1 MAVTVT
7 PAPAPLSRLLVIG
20 AGLLGT
26 SVALAV
32 KRRWPDVHLTAID
45 TTPRTHEPFDG
56 HLTPE
61 APLPAFDLAVLA
73 VPIDAYPA
81 WMRRL
86 AREAPGRAVTDVG
99 SVKRRP
105 HAEAAVVGLTSFVG
119 GHPMAGGSRPG
130 PDHASASLFD
140 RRPWFLTPGDAPA
153 GAVALARALAE
164 GCGARVVD
172 SHPDAHDA
180 TVAAISH
187 LPQAVASVLMTTVAD
202 AADDAALAAAA
213 GGLRDS
219 TRIAE
224 GPSSMWQPIFAANAD
239 LLAPLV
245 RETAARLYALAN
257 CLDDPDA
264 VQALFAAA
272 NRARRRLDPPG

>member
-1 MAVTVT
+1 MPPV
-7 PAPAPLSRLLVIG
+7 PFERLLIVG

-32 KRRWPDVHLTAID
+32 KRRWPGVRLTAID
-45 TTPRTHEPFDG
+45 ATARTHAPFDV
-56 HLTPE
+56 HLGAD

-73 VPIDAYPA
+73 VPVDAYAA

-86 AREAPGRAVTDVG
+86 ARDAPGCAVTDVG

-105 HAEAAVVGLTSFVG
+105 HLEATAAGLATFVG

-130 PDHASASLFD
+130 PDRASAALFD
-140 RRPWFLTPGDAPA
+140 SRSWFITAGTAPRD
-153 GAVALARALAE
+153 AVAAARALAE
-164 GCGARVVD
+164 GCGARVVEID
-172 SHPDAHDA
+172 PDTHDA
-180 TVAAISH
+180 TVAAVSH

-202 AADDAALAAAA
+202 VADDAALAAAA

-224 GPSSMWQPIFAANAD
+224 APGSMWQPIFVSNAD
-239 LLAPLV
+239 RLAPLV
-245 RETAARLYALAN
+245 RETAARLHALADA
-257 CLDDPDA
+257 LDDVDA
-264 VQALFAAA
+264 EAVRTLFEAA
-272 NRARRRLDPPG
+272 NAGRRRLPPL

>member
-1 MAVTVT
+1 MT
-7 PAPAPLSRLLVIG
+7 PAPFDRLLVVG

-32 KRRWPDVHLTAID
+32 QRRWPSVHLTAVD
-45 TTPRTHEPFDG
+45 AAPRSHAPFTVHQRPD
-56 HLTPE
+56 

-73 VPIDAYPA
+73 LPIDAYPG
-81 WMRRL
+81 WLQRF

-105 HAEAAVVGLTSFVG
+105 HADARAAGLTTFAG

-130 PDHASASLFD
+130 PDRASATLFD
-140 RRPWFLTPGDAPA
+140 GRPWFLTRGTAPDAV
-153 GAVALARALAE
+153 VALARALAE
-164 GCGARVVD
+164 GCGARVID
-172 SHPDAHDA
+172 IDPDAHDT

-187 LPQAVASVLMTTVAD
+187 LPQAVASVLMATVAG
-202 AADDAALAAAA
+202 AADDRALAAAA

-224 GPSSMWQPIFAANAD
+224 GPVGMWAPVFDANAD
-239 LLAPLV
+239 ALAPLV
-245 RETAARLYALAN
+245 RDAAARLQALAAA
-257 CLDDPDA
+257 LESADA
-264 VQALFAAA
+264 AAVRALFQAA
-272 NRARRRLDPPG
+272 NDGRRRLDPPL

>member
-1 MAVTVT
+1 MAS
-7 PAPAPLSRLLVIG
+7 APFDRLLVVG

-32 KRRWPDVHLTAID
+32 KRRWPLTHLTAID
-45 TTPRTHEPFDG
+45 VTARSHAPFDV
-56 HLTPE
+56 HLHAA

-73 VPIDAYPA
+73 VPVDTYAA
-81 WMRRL
+81 WMKRL

-105 HAEAAVVGLTSFVG
+105 HLQAAAAGLATFVG

-130 PDHASASLFD
+130 PEHARATLFD
-140 RRPWFLTPGDAPA
+140 DRVWFLTPGDAPSP
-153 GAVALARALAE
+153 AVALARVLAE

-172 SHPDAHDA
+172 TAPDTHDTA
-180 TVAAISH
+180 VAAISH

-202 AADDAALAAAA
+202 AADDATLAAAA

-224 GPSSMWQPIFAANAD
+224 GPVAMWEPVFAANAD

-245 RETAARLYALAN
+245 RATAARLLALADA
-257 CLDDPDA
+257 LDEADAGA
-264 VQALFAAA
+264 VQTLFAAA
-272 NRARRRLDPPG
+272 NAGRRRLPPL

>member
-1 MAVTVT
+1 VTS
-7 PAPAPLSRLLVIG
+7 APFGRLLVVG

-32 KRRWPDVHLTAID
+32 KRRWPAVHVTAMDATARSHAPFDVHLDAD
-45 TTPRTHEPFDG
+45 
-56 HLTPE
+56 

-73 VPIDAYPA
+73 VPVDAYA
-81 WMRRL
+81 TWMRRL
-86 AREAPGRAVTDVG
+86 AAEAPAGAVTDVG

-105 HAEAAVVGLTSFVG
+105 HEEAIGAGLTGFVG

-130 PDHASASLFD
+130 PEHARPTLFD
-140 RRPWFLTPGDAPA
+140 DRPWFLTRGGAPD
-153 GAVALARALAE
+153 GPVALARALAE
-164 GCGARVVD
+164 GCGAPVIEIAPD
-172 SHPDAHDA
+172 SHDAV
-180 TVAAISH
+180 VAAISH
-187 LPQAVASVLMTTVAD
+187 LPQAVASVLMATVAE

-224 GPSSMWQPIFAANAD
+224 GPVGMWQPVFAANAD

-245 RETAARLYALAN
+245 RDTAARLLALADQ
-257 CLDDPDA
+257 LEDPAA
-264 VQALFAAA
+264 VRALFAAA
-272 NRARRRLDPPG
+272 NAGRRRLAPL

>member
-1 MAVTVT
+1 MTA
-7 PAPAPLSRLLVIG
+7 APFGRLLVIG

-26 SVALAV
+26 SVALAA
-32 KRRWPDVHLTAID
+32 RRQWPAVHLTAMD
-45 TTPRTHEPFDG
+45 VAARTHAPFDV
-56 HLTPE
+56 HLGAD

-73 VPIDAYPA
+73 VPVDAYA
-81 WMRRL
+81 DWMRRL
-86 AREAPGRAVTDVG
+86 VLEAPGRAVTDVG

-105 HAEAAVVGLTSFVG
+105 HAEAAAVGLTTFVG

-130 PDHASASLFD
+130 PEYARATLFD
-140 RRPWFLTPGDAPA
+140 DRVWFLTAGEAPA
-153 GAVALARALAE
+153 ESVALARTLAC

-172 SHPDAHDA
+172 VDADTHDQ
-180 TVAAISH
+180 TVATISH

-224 GPSSMWQPIFAANAD
+224 GPVGMWQPVFAANAD

-245 RETAARLYALAN
+245 RETAARLHALADA
-257 CLDDPDA
+257 LDDADADA
-264 VQALFAAA
+264 VRTLFRNA
-272 NRARRRLDPPG
+272 NAGRRRLPPL

>member
-1 MAVTVT
+1 MTDA
-7 PAPAPLSRLLVIG
+7 APFDSLLVVG

-32 KRRWPDVHLTAID
+32 RRRWPGTRLIAVDS
-45 TTPRTHEPFDG
+45 TPRSHAPFDL
-56 HLTPE
+56 HLTPDV
-61 APLPAFDLAVLA
+61 PLPPFDLAVLA
-73 VPIDAYPA
+73 VPIDAYPE

-86 AREAPGRAVTDVG
+86 AGEAPDRVVTDVG

-105 HAEAAVVGLTSFVG
+105 HAHATDAGLTAFVG

-130 PDHASASLFD
+130 PDHASATLFD
-140 RRPWFLTPGDAPA
+140 DRPWFLTPGDAPPR
-153 GAVALARALAE
+153 AVGLARALAE
-164 GCGARVVD
+164 SCGARVIEIEAG
-172 SHPDAHDA
+172 AHDA
-180 TVAAISH
+180 TVAAVSH
-187 LPQAVASVLMTTVAD
+187 LPQAVASVLMTVVAD
-202 AADDAALAAAA
+202 ASDDAALAAAA

-224 GPSSMWQPIFAANAD
+224 GPAQMWQPVFAANAD
-239 LLAPLV
+239 RLAPLV
-245 RETAARLYALAN
+245 RDTAARLAALAD

-272 NRARRRLDPPG
+272 NAGRRRLPPV

>member
-1 MAVTVT
+1 VP
-7 PAPAPLSRLLVIG
+7 PAPFRRLLVIG

-32 KRRWPDVHLTAID
+32 RRRWPDVHLTAID
-45 TTPRTHEPFDG
+45 VTARAHQPFDV
-56 HLTPE
+56 HLGE
-61 APLPAFDLAVLA
+61 ADTLPAFDLAVLA
-73 VPIDAYPA
+73 VPVDAYAA

-86 AREAPGRAVTDVG
+86 AREAPDRTVTDVG

-105 HAEAAVVGLTSFVG
+105 HRLAVAAGLTTFVG

-130 PDHASASLFD
+130 PEHARATLFD
-140 RRPWFLTPGDAPA
+140 ERVWFVTAGEA
-153 GAVALARALAE
+153 GAAQIELARSLAA

-172 SHPDAHDA
+172 IDPDTHDQA
-180 TVAAISH
+180 VAAISH
-187 LPQAVASVLMTTVAD
+187 LPQAVATVLMATVAD
-202 AADDAALAAAA
+202 AADDGTLAAAA

-224 GPSSMWQPIFAANAD
+224 GPVGMWQPVFASNAD

-245 RETAARLYALAN
+245 RETAGRLHALADA
-257 CLDDPDA
+257 LDDGDA
-264 VQALFAAA
+264 DTVRRLFAAA
-272 NRARRRLDPPG
+272 NAGRRRLPPL

>member
-1 MAVTVT
+1 MTA
-7 PAPAPLSRLLVIG
+7 APFERLLVIG

-26 SVALAV
+26 SVALAAR
-32 KRRWPDVHLTAID
+32 RRWPAVHLTAMD
-45 TTPRTHEPFDG
+45 VTARAHAPFDL
-56 HLTPE
+56 HLS
-61 APLPAFDLAVLA
+61 AGGVLPPFDLAVLA

-81 WMRRL
+81 WMRRF
-86 AREAPGRAVTDVG
+86 ACEAPGRPVTDVG

-105 HAEAAVVGLTSFVG
+105 HAEASGVGLTTFVG

-153 GAVALARALAE
+153 AVVALARALAE

-172 SHPDAHDA
+172 SDPDTHDA

-187 LPQAVASVLMTTVAD
+187 LPQAVASVLMATVAD
-202 AADDAALAAAA
+202 AADDAALATAA

-224 GPSSMWQPIFAANAD
+224 GPVGMWQPVFAANAD

-245 RETAARLYALAN
+245 RETAARLQALADA
-257 CLDDPDA
+257 LDDADADA
-264 VQALFAAA
+264 VRTLFSAA
-272 NRARRRLDPPG
+272 NAGRRRLTPL

>member
-1 MAVTVT
+1 MTA
-7 PAPAPLSRLLVIG
+7 APFGRLLVIG

-32 KRRWPDVHLTAID
+32 KRQWPAVHLTAMD
-45 TTPRTHEPFDG
+45 VAARTHAPFDL
-56 HLTPE
+56 HLD
-61 APLPAFDLAVLA
+61 AADALPAFDLAVLA
-73 VPIDAYPA
+73 VPIDAYA
-81 WMRRL
+81 VWMRRL
-86 AREAPGRAVTDVG
+86 ARDAPGRAVTDVG

-105 HAEAAVVGLTSFVG
+105 HRQAEAAGLADFVG

-130 PDHASASLFD
+130 PEHARATLFD
-140 RRPWFLTPGDAPA
+140 DRVWFVTAGGAPPA
-153 GAVALARALAE
+153 SVALARTLAR

-172 SHPDAHDA
+172 VDPETHDQM
-180 TVAAISH
+180 VAAISH

-224 GPSSMWQPIFAANAD
+224 GPVGMWQPVFASNAD

-245 RETAARLYALAN
+245 RETAARLHALADA
-257 CLDDPDA
+257 LDAADADA
-264 VQALFAAA
+264 VRTLFAAA
-272 NRARRRLDPPG
+272 NAGRRRLPPL

>member
-1 MAVTVT
+1 MES
-7 PAPAPLSRLLVIG
+7 APFGRLLVVG

-32 KRRWPDVHLTAID
+32 KRRWPAVQLTAMDALARSHAPFDVHLDAD
-45 TTPRTHEPFDG
+45 
-56 HLTPE
+56 

-73 VPIDAYPA
+73 VPVDAYGA

-86 AREAPGRAVTDVG
+86 AADAPARAVTDVG

-105 HAEAAVVGLTSFVG
+105 HEEAVAAGLTGFVG

-130 PDHASASLFD
+130 PDHARATLFD
-140 RRPWFLTPGDAPA
+140 DRPWFLTRGDAPD
-153 GAVALARALAE
+153 GAVALARSLAE
-164 GCGARVVD
+164 GCGARVIESD
-172 SHPDAHDA
+172 PASHDA
-180 TVAAISH
+180 AVAAISH
-187 LPQAVASVLMTTVAD
+187 LPQAVASVLMATVAD

-224 GPSSMWQPIFAANAD
+224 GPVGMWQPVFAANAD

-245 RETAARLYALAN
+245 RDTAARLLALAGQ
-257 CLDDPDA
+257 LEDA
-264 VQALFAAA
+264 AAVHTLFAAA
-272 NRARRRLDPPG
+272 NAGRRRLPPL